1 MQNAE
6 IKCGSKGN
14 STVCGV
20 SVRFV
25 GTNSDP
31 KIIILMV
38 HIRKV
43 FVFVCESI
51 IVGFVYRNGIHFPFC
66 FAFLSA

>member
-1 MQNAE
+1 M
-6 IKCGSKGN
+6 
-14 STVCGV
+14 
-20 SVRFV
+20 
-25 GTNSDP
+25 GTNSSP

-38 HIRKV
+38 HIRNVFAFVFAFV

-51 IVGFVYRNGIHFPFC
+51 IVGFVYRNGIHFPFS

>member
-1 MQNAE
+1 M
-6 IKCGSKGN
+6 
-14 STVCGV
+14 
-20 SVRFV
+20 
-25 GTNSDP
+25 GTNSSP

-38 HIRKV
+38 HIRNVFAFV

-51 IVGFVYRNGIHFPFC
+51 IVGFVYRNGIHFPFS